1 MKIKKK
7 RLKKE
12 RIRKFGAA
20 RNVGT
25 GRGRLWTCPIGEES
39 ESRPQ
44 LTWGPAI
51 VWMGWKV
58 WSVGARRLTIGLRQL
73 SVIPYL
79 VGSYY
84 RQICHLS
91 IRMASSNLPTQH
103 L

>member
-1 MKIKKK
+1 MKIKQK

-25 GRGRLWTCPIGEES
+25 GRGRWWTCPIGEES

-44 LTWGPAI
+44 LTWGPSNCVDGMESTVSGSPPDEDWITATFRDSI
-51 VWMGWKV
+51 
-58 WSVGARRLTIGLRQL
+58 SRRIIL
-73 SVIPYL
+73 S
-79 VGSYY
+79 
-84 RQICHLS
+84 QICHLS